1 MCFYL
6 EHRKFYVVK
15 IPWNHVFE
23 SFYSWRASIWS
34 SASIKEFMVCRD
46 THNFSLRGQIKTK
59 TEHVC
64 LLLTANSSRRKIL
77 KSWTTYNAH
86 QTNWSVDCS
95 GIFLPFSK
103 AIKPLFDEN
112 QDSKSGQN
120 RLTSC
125 PKVAYHH
132 EPSER
137 RKTRPYDLNLLQSF
151 SQISLT
157 AFGKIQTF
165 TWAMRKKSIPSLF
178 AV

>member
-1 MCFYL
+1 M
-6 EHRKFYVVK
+6 
-15 IPWNHVFE
+15 
-23 SFYSWRASIWS
+23 
-34 SASIKEFMVCRD
+34 
-46 THNFSLRGQIKTK
+46 RGQIKTK
-59 TEHVC
+59 NEHVC
-64 LLLTANSSRRKIL
+64 HLLTANSSRRKIL

-157 AFGKIQTF
+157 ALDKSKLSRELCEKKGFPRSSQFRDGIEFKLLNWYCRKIDSYRT
-165 TWAMRKKSIPSLF
+165 R
-178 AV
+178 